1 VYGLKNTF
9 PARAKRCRFLFDE
22 LNKNWPFLVSDSC
35 LYSYG
40 EGSKIKCIRAGKT
53 KGLTD
58 DKEYKVIRLTDDT
71 YYIMNNYGLF
81 TGYKKNRFS
90 LI

>member
-1 VYGLKNTF
+1 M
-9 PARAKRCRFLFDE
+9 
-22 LNKNWPFLVSDSC
+22 
-35 LYSYG
+35 
-40 EGSKIKCIRAGKT
+40 KIKCIRAGKT